1 MFGPQL
7 LLCFLISFS
16 LVSAQSAGSCVGRCG
31 QGYIRADPCHC
42 DYNCMSFME
51 CCLDYR
57 TVCTTEASCKG
68 RCHEGFIRGQTC
80 DCDPSCVGFGKC
92 CPDYEEHCVIP
103 TPARRT
109 TPPPRPA
116 EPEPD
121 PRDRSLKPTEKPPEN
136 RTPEDLPEEYIDR
149 PKPRKNNKRP
159 QGKSSK
165 SPKKKKSK
173 TLVEAEE
180 EIEESEENVSSSFS
194 SSSSSSSVKG
204 SKKTKKLSRK
214 NQKTPDDD
222 DDDDPG
228 KTGPRKKRPK
238 DKDDEPK
245 KPKVPKTADDDD
257 DNPDKEPDP
266 NSPDKN
272 GNPRKP
278 KDPKEKDDPDDPE
291 NPKKSPK
298 EPKQKSPDD
307 DDANARKPKDPK
319 PKHGGDGP
327 EDPGKKS
334 RKPTPKSPDDDDSP
348 RKPKDPKLK
357 DDVDDPSGKAPRK
370 PNKNSP
376 DANDGKSRNPKDPKK
391 KEITEEVEEVEETDT
406 EGDDN
411 TSSSTLK
418 NTKNTKKRSPA
429 NGNKNPRKPRKPK
442 GTTDD
447 PSEDPSPL
455 AKKKKKPT
463 SKEPNNK
470 RKVLYLDYD
479 DDDDPSKPGKR
490 KKPKGKPPPKGLV
503 KKKKKVNSEE
513 ERQETVESEFSSSS
527 QSSSSHSRSKSTRRL
542 TGKNKKNVIDKNKKK
557 APETP
562 EDPLSPPKRKK
573 DKSPLPT
580 PEPTFPDEGS
590 GEDGSGLDLFQTTVF
605 SNVTTA
611 PATIGTNTTE
621 GTLKPSISPHTETT
635 AGSVNKTTT
644 SIPSFMS
651 TEQQPS
657 QTSTTMALYTSSSVP
672 EDKGI
677 STTVTST
684 QQSKN
689 MKTTAVNAL
698 DEGILSG
705 STLATTTNEESTKS
719 THKYGLTI
727 EQNLMETKSNSP
739 RNLETIPATMDTTVP
754 FNGTTYEEKT
764 ESSIGTT
771 VLGSTVNSGT
781 TKQLTE
787 VTTATT
793 SPLYSDAPEKL
804 IQSTS
809 IYSSSANE
817 DTEELHA
824 VSTLKASQDQST
836 TDINVSHT
844 TNSAGLEEAELS
856 YNSTSMAPTTHT
868 TLSTGTD
875 KDITAKE
882 STSAEYK
889 LSTQS
894 PTSLDQESGI
904 SPKTE
909 TMDRLTTESTE
920 FSTLATSLKTL
931 EPTDSLSKT
940 TKMTDTTEVA
950 EPTTRPSADLISNSP
965 TATTES
971 ADTKAGRTSPTN
983 QSVKP
988 TTGEVDKKQTTEH
1001 SDQKSTP
1008 SKSRKYD
1015 TTTKQPKTPS
1025 VTKRSKTTV
1034 SSKYTTTTSPVSA
1047 VNLENQKAT
1056 TPQTGHPYHICDSIK
1071 KEAMKLRIPEIDLQR
1086 IFEMCIEVQQQNSI
1100 SNTPSTETRQ
1110 PNRNDTKITPGSPY
1124 GNPAVWNY
1132 HPGQRIIQIV
1142 EEINRRINLPP
1153 VTNLTEIPY
1162 QSTYNPKAWLLLLN
1176 KIRLANDPQMNLCV
1190 GAPANG
1196 MTTLQN
1202 GTMVVFRGH
1211 NFWTLNQGG
1220 VTGIPR
1226 KITEVWGVPSPIDTV
1241 FTRCNCGG
1249 KTFFFKGPQY
1259 WRFSND
1265 VMDKGY
1271 PKEIVKGFGGLTG
1284 RVTAILPVAG
1294 FKTRPESVYFF
1305 KPGGTVQK
1313 YTFRQEQA
1321 KRCTKKK
1328 RPTVNYPIYSQKVQT
1343 VRFRFPRDI
1352 VRHRIQ
1358 IHRTYTSVQQPLGIL
1373 HQETSIRST
1382 WRGIPS
1388 NIVSAVS
1395 LPNPVKQDG
1404 YDYYV
1409 FSKEKYYNIN
1419 MSSKVAVKPP
1429 PQAEQKTTKDWYKC
1443 KE

>member
-298 EPKQKSPDD
+298 EPNQKSPDDDGNPRKPKDPRSRDDDSGPEDPGKTRRKPNQKSPDD
-307 DDANARKPKDPK
+307 DDDGNPRKPKDPRSR
-319 PKHGGDGP
+319 DDDSGP
-327 EDPGKKS
+327 EDPGKTP

-684 QQSKN
+684 QQ
-689 MKTTAVNAL
+689 M
-698 DEGILSG
+698 
-705 STLATTTNEESTKS
+705 
-719 THKYGLTI
+719 
-727 EQNLMETKSNSP
+727 
-739 RNLETIPATMDTTVP
+739 
-754 FNGTTYEEKT
+754 
-764 ESSIGTT
+764 
-771 VLGSTVNSGT
+771 
-781 TKQLTE
+781 
-787 VTTATT
+787 
-793 SPLYSDAPEKL
+793 
-804 IQSTS
+804 
-809 IYSSSANE
+809 
-817 DTEELHA
+817 
-824 VSTLKASQDQST
+824 STLKASQDQST